1 VKIFPAID
9 IKEGQCVRLRQGK
22 FDQKEVF
29 SSEPEAI
36 AKKWADAGAE
46 IIHLVD
52 LDGALTGKP
61 VNQELIRNIL
71 AEVRIP
77 IQVGGGLRDFSTI
90 EAYLAMGVARVVL
103 GTSVIKNI
111 ELLKESARAF
121 PGQIVAGLDAKNG
134 KIAISGWT
142 DVTSESALDYGRR
155 ISDYG
160 ISALIYTDIEKDGM
174 MSGPNLGRVE
184 EMASA
189 IQVPLVVSGG
199 ISTLQ
204 DIQKIMKLKN
214 IEGAIIG
221 KALYTGAIQL
231 EAAIALT
238 RCAEC

>member
-1 VKIFPAID
+1 MKIFPAID

-29 SSEPEAI
+29 SDEPEAI
-36 AKKWADAGAE
+36 ARKWADAGAE

-52 LDGALTGKP
+52 LDGALSGKP
-61 VNQELIRNIL
+61 VNRELIRNIL
-71 AEVRIP
+71 KEVKIP
-77 IQVGGGLRDFSTI
+77 IQVGGGLRDFATI
-90 EAYLAMGVARVVL
+90 EAYLAMGAARVVL
-103 GTSVIKNI
+103 GTSVIQNI
-111 ELLKESARAF
+111 ELLKKSAREF
-121 PGQIVAGLDAKNG
+121 PGRIVAGLDAKNG
-134 KIAISGWT
+134 KIAIRGWT
-142 DVTSESALDYGRR
+142 DVTSESAVDYGKR

-174 MSGPNLGRVE
+174 MSGPNLVRVE
-184 EMASA
+184 EMANA

-199 ISTLQ
+199 VSTLQ

-238 RCAEC
+238 RGAAC